1 MFLRK
6 SISNGKI
13 YLSFVQGYRDENG
26 KVKQKTVEKLGY
38 LDNLKKDYTDPIVHF
53 KEIAKQKSSKE
64 ITELVIKNINTKVI
78 DKNTIQK
85 NLGYSILKKIYNELD
100 ISAFLNSKQ
109 KNLKI
114 NYKLDDVFSLLVF
127 SRILYPTS
135 KKKLIKTKIFILINL
150 IFLKMICIVH

>member
-13 YLSFVQGYRDENG
+13 YLSFVHGYRDENG

-100 ISAFLNSKQ
+100 ISAF
-109 KNLKI
+109 
-114 NYKLDDVFSLLVF
+114 
-127 SRILYPTS
+127 
-135 KKKLIKTKIFILINL
+135 
-150 IFLKMICIVH
+150 